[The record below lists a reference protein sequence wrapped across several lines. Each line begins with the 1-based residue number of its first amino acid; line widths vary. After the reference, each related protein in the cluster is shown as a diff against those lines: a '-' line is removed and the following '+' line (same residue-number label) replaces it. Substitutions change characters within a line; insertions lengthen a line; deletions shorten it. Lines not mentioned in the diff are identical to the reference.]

1 MSKMSWKERLENVKF
16 SIKTG
21 DGKMYF
27 PLWKTAEKS
36 KDFNVSKYDFINV
49 EGSFVDRKKAQ
60 GGKFPLVFFFQGD
73 DNIEQC
79 NEFEISAN
87 DSRIW
92 TIEHPFYGTIKGQ
105 PTNLKRVDSNYNV
118 TEINIDFWES
128 IEDDYPLSNTSIKD
142 STLSKVSELNTISL
156 NQLVENS
163 KPSTTNISGLKDS
176 IILTSSKFT
185 PDSDSYNKYVNL
197 VKTGV
202 KDADKLVT
210 DSMTALGS
218 VQDVISYPA
227 EFVTSA
233 KDKINSYKS
242 SYDILKKS
250 IGDLFEKYLF
260 ESQASTLIAGMC
272 LTAVTP
278 QDGDYVVR
286 SDIESINNTI
296 KTTYD
301 DYLKI
306 LDSNQVSIY
315 DVNNNWTPNAL
326 IQSNLMSLVSF
337 TSKNL
342 FLLSFDAR
350 QERLY
355 ELTEDSNLIV
365 LTHRFLG
372 LDADDANIESF
383 RKINNIKN
391 DELYRVR
398 KGRTIKYFV

>member
-1 MSKMSWKERLENVKF
+1 MSWKERLENIKF

-73 DNIEQC
+73 DNIEQSDT
-79 NEFEISAN
+79 FEKSAN
-87 DSRIW
+87 DNRIW

-118 TEINIDFWES
+118 TEITIDFWES
-128 IEDDYPLSNTSIKD
+128 IEDDYPLSDTSIKD
-142 STLSKVSELNTISL
+142 STISRVSELNKASL
-156 NQLVENS
+156 NQLVENG
-163 KPSTTNISGLKDS
+163 KPSTGNISGLKDS
-176 IILTSSKFT
+176 ILLTSSKFT

-197 VKTGV
+197 VKTGI
-202 KDADKLVT
+202 KNADKLTT
-210 DSMTALGS
+210 DTGTALQS
-218 VQDVISYPA
+218 VQDVISFPA
-227 EFVTSA
+227 EFSTSV
-233 KDKINSYKS
+233 KDKITSYKS
-242 SYDILKKS
+242 SYEILKKS

-278 QDGDYVVR
+278 QDSDYVVR
-286 SDIESINNTI
+286 NDIESINTI
-296 KTTYD
+296 INEIYA
-301 DYLKI
+301 DYLKT
-306 LDSNQVSIY
+306 LDNNQVSIY

-326 IQSNLMSLVSF
+326 IQLNLMSLVSF
-337 TSKNL
+337 TSNSL

-355 ELTEDSNLIV
+355 ELTEDSNLIL
-365 LTHRFLG
+365 LTHRFIG
-372 LDADDANIESF
+372 LDADDENIESF

-391 DELYRVR
+391 DELYKIQ